1 MLTTEEREQAA
12 AEERNQIWQCFM
24 QFDHEQEGVIST
36 QDLKQALEH
45 LNERVTDTQVFR
57 MISQVDP

>member
-1 MLTTEEREQAA
+1 MTLEEQEQAE

-24 QFDHEQEGVIST
+24 QYDHEQEGVIST
-36 QDLKQALEH
+36 QDLKSALEN

-57 MISQVDP
+57 MIS